1 MRDFAVSRGDRPSR
15 SFAYSDAFTD
25 LALLELV
32 GHPVAVNP
40 DRALAK
46 VADERGWEVRTFTR
60 PVRLRDRVRDR
71 VRAVPPRPAIA
82 IGTGTVLV
90 GVAAAALAFWL
101 RSRRRDEAAEPPLRV
116 V

>member
-1 MRDFAVSRGDRPSR
+1 
-15 SFAYSDAFTD
+15 
-25 LALLELV
+25 
-32 GHPVAVNP
+32 NP

-46 VADERGWEVRTFTR
+46 VAAERGWEVRTFTR

-82 IGTGTVLV
+82 IGSGTVLLGV
-90 GVAAAALAFWL
+90 VAAALGFWL
-101 RSRRRDEAAEPPLRV
+101 RSKRRNRDDEPPLRV